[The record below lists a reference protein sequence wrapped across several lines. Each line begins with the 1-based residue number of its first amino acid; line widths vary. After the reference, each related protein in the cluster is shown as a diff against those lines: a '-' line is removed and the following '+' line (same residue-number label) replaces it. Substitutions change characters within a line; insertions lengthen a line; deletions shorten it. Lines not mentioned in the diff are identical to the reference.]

1 MKETYKTFLLNLK
14 FDLDNDIQLKELSFQ
29 NHALSTRLKNNTY
42 FYQPPANS
50 TKTSFYFFD
59 SPNITQQEQDD
70 IHSRI
75 WNENKADLY
84 FIPENS
90 NIKLFF
96 TKTNP
101 KKDRICLGKFPVHEE
116 DERLLKKISK
126 QHFDS
131 GAIWLGFQRKL
142 KKIKQSTV
150 DYELVRTLKNLRK
163 LLEDAYKE
171 IIFNKTQQND
181 TIQALIDRTLF
192 IKFLEDRKIINSYF
206 YQHFFKGEDFKY
218 FLKNYEKRNINL
230 LFRKINHI
238 FNIVL
243 FEKPEIP
250 EEHLT
255 DTILGLLYDTI
266 SHTDLSTGQLSLFD
280 FQFDI
285 IPVEFI
291 SHIYQIFLEEK
302 QPSEGIHY
310 TPEGLAKLIVDS
322 VMKEMSGTVL
332 DPSCGSG
339 MFLVLAFR
347 NLLKIKEIRANNT
360 LELIKLRNKLLVE
373 NIFGIEK
380 NPIARRLA
388 IFSLY
393 LELLQNIES
402 KYVNEFIKDEITKS
416 SQNLNIFPYKFDNNI
431 QLGNALETK
440 DDLKPF
446 KEKKFDFIVGNPP
459 WKEIKEDDEELN
471 YWKLHQD
478 KIDGK
483 QLSQCF
489 LIKINDWGKKNTRL
503 GFVVNSSNFH
513 NEFKNFQPYFFDRFK
528 IEQFYEL
535 SNIKDFLFLDSKE
548 PASVVIF
555 TNEDAGDNVIQYLS
569 PQGNEFSKIFKVIL
583 LKDENRISIA
593 QKDLIRQSVQFRDY
607 LLGDEKD
614 VELVNKIEN
623 PNNKK
628 LKDYVICNE
637 KDLPYIHEG
646 LTFVSS
652 EAVRKEFGISKAEW
666 ASYSKQKQDD
676 LKEEFR
682 NKYSRKVKTEVF
694 NIPHIKPGNIAK
706 YKILSHDCYMGEDIS
721 AFERTRKKEIF
732 LGDKVLF
739 CRVSADSKAVY
750 CSKKI
755 YFSSDIWVL
764 KLKNPDLYYSIQAIL
779 NSKLIN
785 YFLSIKARKREGS
798 SYPKVNQSDI
808 GKIPIPGFLDSNSLR
823 EINILSE
830 KLIKGNDEYEL
841 NIEEKINDLVFDLY
855 DLTIIERNRINDFYL
870 KDNIV
875 AKKENIIEYCNT
887 FFKVIKNYLQDNVRT
902 SFEYFIEESLPI
914 SFAGMK
920 ISLSK
925 SDEDSR
931 SMSPSIE
938 KVSHYLITEIIEN
951 AGNTNILSLRERIY
965 GEHCIYFL
973 KDKYLKSWTKTKAVG
988 DAQKE
993 IERLCR

>member
-1 MKETYKTFLLNLK
+1 MYKTFFLKLK

-29 NHALSTRLKNNTY
+29 NHALSSRLKNHTY

-59 SPNITQQEQDD
+59 SSNITEQEQDN

-84 FIPENS
+84 FIPEN
-90 NIKLFF
+90 NDIKLFY

-101 KKDRICLGKFPVHEE
+101 KKDRIYLGKFHVHEK
-116 DERLLKKISK
+116 DEKLLEKISK
-126 QHFDS
+126 HHFDS
-131 GAIWLGFQRKL
+131 GAFWLSYQRKL

-171 IIFNKTQQND
+171 KIFDKTQRND

-192 IKFLEDRKIINSYF
+192 IKFLEDRQIINSYF
-206 YQHFFKGEDFKY
+206 YQHFFKKEDYKH
-218 FLKNYEKRNINL
+218 FLKNHEKRNINL
-230 LFRKINHI
+230 LFSKINHI

-255 DTILGLLYDTI
+255 DNILDLLYETI
-266 SHTDLSTGQLSLFD
+266 SHTDLSTGQLYLFD

-302 QPSEGIHY
+302 QPEEGIHY
-310 TPEGLAKLIVDS
+310 TPEGLTKLIVDS
-322 VMKEMSGTVL
+322 VIKDKSGTVL

-339 MFLVLAFR
+339 IFLVLAFR
-347 NLLKIKEIRANNT
+347 KLLKIKEIRANNT
-360 LELIKLRNKLLVE
+360 LELIKMRNKLLVK

-393 LELLQNIES
+393 LEILQSIDS
-402 KYVNEFIKDEITKS
+402 KYINEFIKNEIAKPG
-416 SQNLNIFPYKFDNNI
+416 QNLAIFPYKFDNNI
-431 QLGNALETK
+431 RLGNALETEE
-440 DDLKPF
+440 DLKSF
-446 KEKKFDFIVGNPP
+446 KERKFDFIVGNPP
-459 WKEIKEDDEELN
+459 WKEIKEDDEELT

-478 KIDGK
+478 KINGK

-489 LIKINDWGKKNTRL
+489 LIKINNWGKKDTRF
-503 GFVVNSSNFH
+503 GFVINSSNFH
-513 NEFKNFQPYFFDRFK
+513 NEFKKFQPYFLDKFK
-528 IEQFYEL
+528 IELFYEL
-535 SNIKDFLFLDSKE
+535 SNVKNILFLKSKE

-555 TNEDAGDNVIQYLS
+555 TSGDTSDNVIQYLS
-569 PQGNEFSKIFKVIL
+569 PQQNEFTKIFKVIL
-583 LKDENRISIA
+583 LKDENRISIS
-593 QKDLIRQSVQFRDY
+593 QNDLISRRINLRDY

-614 VELVNKIEN
+614 VELANKFEN
-623 PNNKK
+623 PNYQKLEDYLLCNKK
-628 LKDYVICNE
+628 NR
-637 KDLPYIHEG
+637 PYIHEG
-646 LTFVSS
+646 LTFISS
-652 EAVRKEFGISKAEW
+652 EAICKEFGIDKVEW
-666 ASYSKQKQDD
+666 SSYPKQKQDT
-676 LKEEFR
+676 LKEAFK
-682 NKYSRKVKTEVF
+682 NKYSRQVKTEVF
-694 NIPHIKPGNIAK
+694 NIPYLKPGNIAK
-706 YKILSHDCYMGEDIS
+706 YNILSPDCFMGEDIS
-721 AFERTRKKEIF
+721 AFERAREKEIF
-732 LGDKVLF
+732 MGNKVLC
-739 CRVSADSKAVY
+739 CRVGANVKAVY
-750 CSKKI
+750 CSPKI

-764 KLKNPDLYYSIQAIL
+764 KLKNPDLYYLIQAIL
-779 NSKLIN
+779 NSKLVN

-808 GKIPIPGFLDSNSLR
+808 GNIPIPRFLDSNIMK
-823 EINILSE
+823 EINVLSE
-830 KLIKGNDEYEL
+830 KLTARDIEYEQ
-841 NIEEKINDLVFDLY
+841 NTEKKMNELVFNLY
-855 DLTIIERNRINDFYL
+855 DLNIIERNRINDFYL
-870 KDNIV
+870 KDNIIV
-875 AKKENIIEYCNT
+875 KRENVIEYCNT
-887 FFKVIKNYLQDNVRT
+887 FFKVIKNYLQENIRI

-914 SFAGMK
+914 SFAGIK
-920 ISLSK
+920 ISF
-925 SDEDSR
+925 SDPHEDSR
-931 SMSPSIE
+931 LKNPSIE
-938 KVSHYLITEIIEN
+938 KVNQYLITELIEN

-965 GEHCIYFL
+965 GKNSIYFL